1 MKHFRLLLAISF
13 SLISFSSQAQNWL
26 GNSKSTVKNGIY
38 MLIGQ
43 WVNSNYTQ
51 SGKEYLQFDYPRS
64 RWSSYPP
71 QVNGLVTATYFIN
84 DKDKCDQFVLEYRE
98 RKYLEPIVNEF
109 KYNMSFKRETEKFA
123 FIKDNGSYEVEVL
136 LSNNSDAFAIVYTAL
151 KDMYSY

>member
-1 MKHFRLLLAISF
+1 
-13 SLISFSSQAQNWL
+13 
-26 GNSKSTVKNGIY
+26 